1 MYQIEAGKELDTLT
15 LGKIIN
21 AFLLHEAP
29 ILQRYFDYY
38 EGMQDIMKKI
48 PSDVGKPCNHIVVN
62 YCDNIVQNYLG
73 YLAGIPIS
81 YENDDFD
88 DVKEILNYNDTPNED
103 STYLKQAL
111 LYGIGFEINYIDEDG
126 KQRFKA
132 LDSRNCIPI
141 YDDTINENLKYVVRF
156 YKEKPLEPES
166 KWYIVEVYS
175 DTSMKKYRTL
185 NGYTDFEFIEEVQNP
200 FGQVPITVFKLNE
213 ECDSIFKKVMSLQD
227 AYNDLISGEVDD
239 FDAFADA
246 YLLLKGVTADAEDL
260 VKMKENRCLMIDETS
275 DASYL
280 TKNISDTQIE
290 NMLINI
296 NDKIH
301 KIAQSPDFTDEKFL
315 AQSGIA
321 MRYKL
326 VGFENK
332 ASAIESNMR
341 KALQRRIELI
351 CSILSL
357 TTGEDKW
364 RDVEIVFTRNLPTD
378 ITEIVNTVNQL
389 RGIVSK
395 ETLLTQIPFVKDV
408 DEELKRVNKE
418 NEEAMSLYSY
428 GMDEMNE

>member
-1 MYQIEAGKELDTLT
+1 MYQIEADKELDTIT

-38 EGMQDIMKKI
+38 EGMQDIMKKVA
-48 PSDVGKPCNHIVVN
+48 SDVGKPCNHIVVN

-103 STYLKQAL
+103 STFLKQAL
-111 LYGIGFEINYIDEDG
+111 LYGIGYEINYIDEDG

-141 YDDTINENLKYVVRF
+141 YDDTVDENLKYVVRF
-156 YKEKPLEPES
+156 YKEKPLEIES
-166 KWYIVEVYS
+166 KYYIVEVYS
-175 DTSMKKYRTL
+175 DVSMKKYRTL
-185 NGYTDFEFIEEVQNP
+185 NGYTDFEFIEEVPNP
-200 FGQVPITVFKLNE
+200 FGQVQITVFKLNE
-213 ECDSIFKKVMSLQD
+213 ECDSIFKKIMSLQD

-364 RDVEIVFTRNLPTD
+364 RDVEIIFTRNLPTD

>member
-1 MYQIEAGKELDTLT
+1 M
-15 LGKIIN
+15 
-21 AFLLHEAP
+21 
-29 ILQRYFDYY
+29 
-38 EGMQDIMKKI
+38 
-48 PSDVGKPCNHIVVN
+48 
-62 YCDNIVQNYLG
+62 
-73 YLAGIPIS
+73 
-81 YENDDFD
+81 
-88 DVKEILNYNDTPNED
+88 
-103 STYLKQAL
+103 
-111 LYGIGFEINYIDEDG
+111 
-126 KQRFKA
+126 
-132 LDSRNCIPI
+132 
-141 YDDTINENLKYVVRF
+141 
-156 YKEKPLEPES
+156 
-166 KWYIVEVYS
+166 
-175 DTSMKKYRTL
+175 
-185 NGYTDFEFIEEVQNP
+185 
-200 FGQVPITVFKLNE
+200 
-213 ECDSIFKKVMSLQD
+213 
-227 AYNDLISGEVDD
+227 DD

-246 YLLLKGVTADAEDL
+246 YLLLKGVTADEEDL

-326 VGFENK
+326 VGFENR

>member
-1 MYQIEAGKELDTLT
+1 MYQIEAGKGLDPLT

-21 AFLLHEAP
+21 SFLLNEAP
-29 ILQRYFDYY
+29 ILQRYYDYY
-38 EGMQDIMKKI
+38 EGMQDIMKKT

-81 YENDDFD
+81 YENDDFGD
-88 DVKEILNYNDTPNED
+88 IKEILNYNDTPNED
-103 STYLKQAL
+103 ITFLKQAL

-156 YKEKPLEPES
+156 YKENPLDEEN
-166 KWYIVEVYS
+166 KYHIVEVYS
-175 DTSMKKYRTL
+175 DTSMTKYRTL
-185 NGYTDFEFIEEVQNP
+185 NGYTDFRFIKEVKNP

-246 YLLLKGVTADAEDL
+246 YLLLKGVTADEEDL
-260 VKMKENRCLMIDETS
+260 VKMKKNRCLMIDETS

>member
-1 MYQIEAGKELDTLT
+1 MYQIEADKELDTLT

-38 EGMQDIMKKI
+38 EGMQDITKKVA
-48 PSDVGKPCNHIVVN
+48 SDVGKPCNKIVVN

-88 DVKEILNYNDTPNED
+88 DIKEILNYNDTPNED
-103 STYLKQAL
+103 STFLKQAL

-156 YKEKPLEPES
+156 YKEKPLEVEN
-166 KWYIVEVYS
+166 KYYIVEVYS
-175 DTSMKKYRTL
+175 DSSMKKYRTL
-185 NGYTDFEFIEEVQNP
+185 NGYTDFEFIEEVPNP

-213 ECDSIFKKVMSLQD
+213 ECDSIFKKIMSMQD

-246 YLLLKGVTADAEDL
+246 YLLLKGVTADEEDL
-260 VKMKENRCLMIDETS
+260 VKMKQNRCLMIDETS

-290 NMLINI
+290 NMLVNI

-364 RDVEIVFTRNLPTD
+364 RDVEIIFTRNLPTD

-408 DEELKRVNKE
+408 NEELKKVNKE

-428 GMDEMNE
+428 GMDDVNE